1 MFRRGQKVRI
11 IESNAKKRAHPA
23 IGDVGYLNNMFLFPK
38 DRFILVNLF
47 MCSYKKNDNRSE
59 RKNFILDIGMHGSTK
74 NRISRI
80 GVNKLFFTKEPHVN
94 LNPTFFLK
102 RRCTYTKRNY
112 ELLQAFPQLVGTYGI
127 WAGYTSISTKC
138 DRNNDSLFRIPCGN
152 IAKCSEKRSRSQVDI
167 KEFTS
172 WLRSISAEII
182 PVLQFFNEFY
192 PSNGGKLNNYAMS
205 FWEDIRFSFK
215 SEMQYDHI
223 RYLRFKDKEFD
234 EMTPITRLSLINT
247 IMKIRNLTYMA
258 CERLTRHLINGRTS
272 KGVRLQNLRNLLGKG
287 QTDDLISPEFGYANG
302 VQVIDAVFITKCLY
316 RSLMM
321 ESDTSNR
328 LQSMKKYL
336 PLDKWDIDKM
346 ATNADGIKSDADS
359 NSAALNR
366 IFDLIKPSALL
377 MGWADNRTFKTTAIN
392 AKPGMEVNITSNK
405 LDRLGVGVNLTN
417 DKIDMDKAR
426 TVGQAMHFEMDLSKS
441 ELGVVNQIVKE
452 AQQYNNYD
460 DEVYVYEDE
469 AEEVSEDD
477 EEECWDEE
485 DDEYEEDNEPEE
497 DNDGF

>member
-23 IGDVGYLNNMFLFPK
+23 MGDVGYLNNMFLFPK
-38 DRFILVNLF
+38 DHFILVNLF
-47 MCSYKKNDNRSE
+47 MCSYKENDNRSE

-74 NRISRI
+74 NRISRT

-102 RRCTYTKRNY
+102 SHCKYGNRSY
-112 ELLQAFPQLVGTYGI
+112 EIIQSFPQLVGTYGL
-127 WAGYTSISTKC
+127 WTGYTSISAKC

-152 IAKCSEKRSRSQVDI
+152 IAKCSEKRSRSQVDM
-167 KEFTS
+167 KEFTA

-192 PSNGGKLNNYAMS
+192 PTNGGRLNNYAMS
-205 FWEDIRFSFK
+205 FWENISPTFK
-215 SEMQYDHI
+215 SEIQYDHI

-234 EMTPITRLSLINT
+234 EMTPITRLSFINSV
-247 IMKIRNLTYMA
+247 MKIRNLTYMA

-287 QTDDLISPEFGYANG
+287 QTDDLISPNFGYANG

-321 ESDTSNR
+321 ESDTIGR
-328 LQSMKKYL
+328 LQHIKKYL
-336 PLDKWDIDKM
+336 PLDKWDIDQM
-346 ATNADGIKSDADS
+346 AIDADVIKSDADS

-366 IFDLIKPSALL
+366 IFDLIKPQSIMDWVDAPAL
-377 MGWADNRTFKTTAIN
+377 RTTAIN
-392 AKPGMEVNITSNK
+392 AKPGMEISMTSN
-405 LDRLGVGVNLTN
+405 RLGKLGIGVTLTN
-417 DKIDMDKAR
+417 EHINTDKVRAA
-426 TVGQAMHFEMDLSKS
+426 GQATHFEIDLNRS
-441 ELGVVNQIVKE
+441 ESEVVNQVLE
-452 AQQYNNYD
+452 EVQQYNNYD
-460 DEVYVYEDE
+460 DEVDRYENE
-469 AEEVSEDD
+469 TEEVYEDD

-485 DDEYEEDNEPEE
+485 DDEPEE
-497 DNDGF
+497 NNDGF